1 MPTAPVFFSC
11 FNNQTV
17 WRKSF
22 SIDRLHPF
30 NCRRTGQNVTHT
42 NTDDTP
48 RDRRN
53 TQTHRQRES
62 ERLDCGGR
70 DGQTWTL
77 ATFAVVDDD
86 VSPPLGSKPPR
97 RVLRRCCLGSQST
110 RGVDRRRV
118 RTRND
123 AEKKTGERLKNPTH
137 TRYSAPFQIRDG
149 PLFLFT

>member
-1 MPTAPVFFSC
+1 MAKEFLDRSVTSIQL
-11 FNNQTV
+11 QT
-17 WRKSF
+17 
-22 SIDRLHPF
+22 
-30 NCRRTGQNVTHT
+30 NRTERHTHKHRH
-42 NTDDTP
+42 TP

-110 RGVDRRRV
+110 RGVDRRRA

-123 AEKKTGERLKNPTH
+123 AEKKTAERLKNPTH